1 MDAFASIKTVA
12 SITAICFL
20 VGLFCKT
27 RKWDAWIPCIV
38 GTAGGLLGVAGLF
51 VIPGFPAGNVLDA
64 IAVGI
69 ASGLAAT
76 GAHQIYKQLFDNKP
90 SDASMTWDQYKADQG
105 TITFIANEE
114 EATTNGDTD

>member
-1 MDAFASIKTVA
+1 MEAFASIKTVA

-27 RKWDAWIPCIV
+27 RKWDTWIPCIV

-76 GAHQIYKQLFDNKP
+76 GAHQIYKQLTQDEDK
-90 SDASMTWDQYKADQG
+90 G
-105 TITFIANEE
+105 HITFLAYENYDENGDPV
-114 EATTNGDTD
+114 TTNSAGGVADDPD

>member
-1 MDAFASIKTVA
+1 MEAFASIKTVA
-12 SITAICFL
+12 ASTAICFL
-20 VGLFCKT
+20 VGLFCKN
-27 RKWDAWIPCIV
+27 RGWDTWIPCIV

-90 SDASMTWDQYKADQG
+90 APTDASMTWEQFKADQG
-105 TITFIANEE
+105 TVTVLNAEE
-114 EATTNGDTD
+114 DRDGQP